1 MIQCVSSL
9 CCVCRNGMQLIRNGM
24 EAFSISTSGV
34 TESGWT
40 LSLMTTYPQGIY
52 MYPVPTSFLGKW

>member
-9 CCVCRNGMQLIRNGM
+9 CCVCRNGMQPIRNGM

-34 TESGWT
+34 MESGWT
-40 LSLMTTYPQGIY
+40 LS
-52 MYPVPTSFLGKW
+52 